1 MATYFFLI
9 MIPIWFFTHIL
20 NDFDG
25 RDFILLL
32 VTLGYLSVCT
42 RQYTYYK
49 SLFKIGDTQCYIE
62 FLFAPLKIIFSIR
75 PCKSGQI
82 KRSWASFTFFTIS
95 IRFLIPAMAFYTW
108 IKAVAGKPARKS
120 SA

>member
-1 MATYFFLI
+1 
-9 MIPIWFFTHIL
+9 WQG
-20 NDFDG
+20 G
-25 RDFILLL
+25 RLALPL
-32 VTLGYLSVCT
+32 TLGYLSVCT

-95 IRFLIPAMAFYTW
+95 IRFLISAIAFYAW
-108 IKAVAGKPARKS
+108 IETVAVRAARPHQIRL
-120 SA
+120 

>member
-1 MATYFFLI
+1 MQIIVGNVRVSA
-9 MIPIWFFTHIL
+9 
-20 NDFDG
+20 
-25 RDFILLL
+25 
-32 VTLGYLSVCT
+32 VCT

-82 KRSWASFTFFTIS
+82 KRSWTSFTFFTIS
-95 IRFLIPAMAFYTW
+95 IRFLIPAMAFYAW
-108 IKAVAGKPARKS
+108 IRAVAGNVSKEIQCLIVIFLFFIR
-120 SA
+120 